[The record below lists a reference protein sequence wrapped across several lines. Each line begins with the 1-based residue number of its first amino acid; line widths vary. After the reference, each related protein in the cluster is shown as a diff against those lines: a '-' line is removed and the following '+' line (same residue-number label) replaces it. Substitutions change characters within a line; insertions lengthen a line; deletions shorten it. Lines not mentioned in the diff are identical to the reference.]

1 MEDGTGSKRKIGDW
15 KLRQR
20 GGAFQRKVFE
30 GKKEKLGSV
39 EALRP
44 DDPHSCQ
51 VDARFQPRLGSGSVV
66 PAKDVRTLYV

>member
-30 GKKEKLGSV
+30 GKKEKLGRGV
-39 EALRP
+39 
-44 DDPHSCQ
+44 
-51 VDARFQPRLGSGSVV
+51 
-66 PAKDVRTLYV
+66 